1 MDSIKTIQQFG
12 KRAQGRGELIRHL
25 KGERL
30 TRNQAIKAKCYDC
43 MGGFNDGIYSCEIPE
58 CSLFNFMPYKTVEP
72 PVLSS
77 GEASTEAMSIIRE
90 GA

>member
-1 MDSIKTIQQFG
+1 MDSIKDIRKLG

-58 CSLFNFMPYKTVEP
+58 CSLFNFHPYKSAEP

-77 GEASTEAMSIIRE
+77 GEACTEAMSNERK
-90 GA
+90 GP